1 MQATRLKIR
10 VKLTLGERLAS
21 LSQVYMPVRAR
32 SNGTAAGDCTLRLK
46 VSPVVPMHRESR
58 RIAAVALESYCGL
71 LQARQSR
78 LAGHF
83 GAQDEAQ
90 QYPFSAY
97 SHVDLHLFAGLCAL
111 CCRRLRHPVRKFCN
125 GPKELKEKEFNHK
138 AAGKAF
144 NPSHRLKG
152 GLRALPDSQIRR
164 NEDAP
169 DRPQR

>member
-10 VKLTLGERLAS
+10 VKLTLSERLAS

-46 VSPVVPMHRESR
+46 VSRVVPMHGGSC
-58 RIAAVALESYCGL
+58 RIRAVALESYCGL

-78 LAGHF
+78 FAGHF

-90 QYPFSAY
+90 RYHFSAY
-97 SHVDLHLFAGLCAL
+97 SHVDLHVFAGLCAL

-125 GPKELKEKEFNHK
+125 GPKELKEKEFNHE

-144 NPSHRLKG
+144 NPSHRLKS
-152 GLRALPDSQIRR
+152 GLRALPDPQIRR
-164 NEDAP
+164 NEGAP